1 MSRSTALGEQRE
13 IALPQ
18 GTIRYRERGS
28 GEPIVFVHGVLVN
41 GDLWRG
47 VAPRLAERGYRC
59 IVPDLPLGSHEL
71 PMREDADLSPPALA
85 RLIADFVGAL
95 GLEGPTIVAND
106 TGGALTQIAAVNHGE
121 RFGRLVLTSCDA
133 FEHFFPP
140 LFRYLTFTARLPG
153 SLALLRSASRLRLVR
168 RSPIAFGWLIRRD
181 PPQEVRDSWTEPLA
195 DPAIRRDT
203 AKVLKAIDKR
213 HTLEAAERLDRFD
226 KPVLLAWAAGD
237 RVFPIADAERLAS
250 IFPNARLET
259 IQDSYSFVPEDQ
271 PEELA
276 KLIAEFL
283 GSRAAGGAAATTRAG
298 AAGAG

>member
-1 MSRSTALGEQRE
+1 MSRSASLGEQRE
-13 IALPQ
+13 LALPQ

-106 TGGALTQIAAVNHGE
+106 TGGALTQIAAANHGE

-283 GSRAAGGAAATTRAG
+283 GSRAAGRAAAATRAG

>member
-1 MSRSTALGEQRE
+1 MQEVQLD
-13 IALPQ
+13 Q
-18 GTIRYRERGS
+18 GTISYTDSGT
-28 GEPIVFVHGVLVN
+28 GEPIVFLHGALVN
-41 GDLWRG
+41 GQLWRKV
-47 VAPRLAERGYRC
+47 VAELQPDFRC
-59 IVPDLPLGSHEL
+59 IVPELPLGSHAI
-71 PMREDADLSPPALA
+71 PMRPDADLSLPGLA
-85 RLIADFVGAL
+85 RIVADFMAALDLSGVTLVG
-95 GLEGPTIVAND
+95 ND
-106 TGGALTQIAAVNHGE
+106 TGGAIAQRVATDHPD
-121 RFGRLVLTSCDA
+121 RLARLVLTPCDA
-133 FEHFFPP
+133 YEHFFPP
-140 LFRYLTFTARLPG
+140 LFRYLTLTARLPG

-237 RVFPIADAERLAS
+237 RVFPIGDAERLAS

-283 GSRAAGGAAATTRAG
+283 GGGGAGGTRATTRAG
-298 AAGAG
+298 AAGGG